1 MTAFTLIDCEQRS
14 DAWFQTRLGKLTGSV
29 AADMLATIKSGEAA
43 ARRDLRLRLVCERL
57 TGRSQDDGFIN
68 AAMQWGI
75 DCEPQ
80 ARMAYEVATD
90 DLVRECG
97 FCQHQTLAAGCSLDG
112 YVGDFERLVSFK
124 CPKSATHLRYL
135 RAGVMPSEYV
145 PQMLCELWITGAS
158 VYDFVSFDPRF
169 PEPLQLWRIRVLRN
183 EAAITEFAAKAHA
196 FLDEVDRE
204 LEAVQTMANLAGQ
217 LAASV
222 PA

>member
-1 MTAFTLIDCEQRS
+1 MTFTVLDCEQRS
-14 DAWFQTRLGKLTGSV
+14 DAWFAARLGKLTGSV
-29 AADMLATIKSGEAA
+29 AADMLSQIKSGEAA

-57 TGRSQDDGFIN
+57 THRSQDDGYTN

-75 DCEPQ
+75 DTEPE
-80 ARMAYEVATD
+80 ARMAYEVHTG

-97 FCQHQTLAAGCSLDG
+97 FCQHPTLAAGCSLDG

-135 RAGVMPSEYV
+135 RAGVMPTEYV

-158 VYDFVSFDPRF
+158 VYDFVSYDPRF
-169 PEPLQLWRIRVLRN
+169 PEPLQLWRIRLLRN
-183 EAAITEFAAKAHA
+183 EAIVQDFAAKATA

-204 LEAVQTMANLAGQ
+204 LEAVQTMTNLAGQ